1 MVEKVKIENP
11 KRTII
16 VLETIKIILKT
27 KRGVLK
33 AIEIV
38 SIKSKKITI
47 ENSQIEPREII
58 KRKRRKRKDIVL
70 EN

>member
-16 VLETIKIILKT
+16 VLETIKVILKT

-33 AIEIV
+33 TIEIV

-47 ENSQIEPREII
+47 ENS
-58 KRKRRKRKDIVL
+58 
-70 EN
+70 